1 MDCINSAV
9 SGGMEFSEGSSEV
22 PSSIIGP
29 YRIPLHHKANVVSG
43 TRERGLGGSGVPR
56 RGPCSGVDG
65 SGEHNSGLIL
75 QWISALGGPGRYNAL
90 HRDDRTRGLDN

>member
-9 SGGMEFSEGSSEV
+9 SGGMGFSMGSSEV

-56 RGPCSGVDG
+56 GESRSGVDG
-65 SGEHNSGLIL
+65 SGEHN
-75 QWISALGGPGRYNAL
+75 P
-90 HRDDRTRGLDN
+90 